1 MTTAAASTTTKKPA
15 LMATMMG
22 AIGVVFGDIG
32 TSPLYALK
40 ECFNPEHG
48 VPFSDQTVYGI
59 LSMLFWAMTLVVS
72 IKYVLFVMRADNN
85 GEGGIL
91 ALTALAM
98 RASSGSARFT
108 RTLMLLGLLGAAMFY
123 GDAVITPAI
132 SVLSAIEGMEIMA
145 PALQAWVLPLAL
157 VVLIGLFLLQKHG
170 THVVGR
176 LFGPIMLLWFVLLG
190 LLGLIS
196 VVQSPQIL
204 VALNPLYAI
213 EFGFRHT
220 MQAFVVFG
228 SVFLALTGAEALYAD
243 MGHFGARP
251 IRYAW
256 FYIAMPCLLLNYFG
270 QGAMLL
276 REPSAVQ
283 NPFFLLM
290 PGWAVGPMVVLA
302 TAATVIASQAV
313 ISGAFSMTAQAVH
326 LGYAPRMKILYTSD
340 VEIGQIYVP
349 VVNYVVLVLVVAVVL
364 AFGKSDNL
372 AAAYGIAVTTTMVLT
387 TGLVTVVMRNAWKWS
402 LPVVAGLGA
411 VFLAVD
417 LSFFSANL
425 LKIAAGGWFPLLLGG
440 LIFFLMVTW
449 HTGTQLLKARNVE
462 GGIPLEPFMEG
473 LLRHPPHR
481 VDGTAVYLTPSMDFV
496 PLALLHN
503 LKHNHVLHERVLFIH
518 FRTLAVPYVQ
528 PAKRLSIKTI
538 GDNIYAAVADFG
550 FKETPAV
557 DEIVKNVGER
567 LGVVFEDMETSFFI
581 TRATVVPSPLPGMAM
596 WREALFAWMQHNS
609 AKPSDFFRIPANR
622 LVELGSKVEI

>member
-15 LMATMMG
+15 LMATMIG

-72 IKYVLFVMRADNN
+72 VKYVLFVMRADNN

-196 VVQSPQIL
+196 VVRSPQIL

-340 VEIGQIYVP
+340 VEIGQIYAP

-528 PAKRLSIKTI
+528 PAKRLAIRTI